1 MSKRQNFPG
10 GMPQTPIACCLWQ
23 LVELEF
29 YEIHTR
35 CAVVEIMWDY
45 TLAEVDYEFTRTH
58 TLALLTMLIALT
70 IYVQTSMDMDLLN

>member
-10 GMPQTPIACCLWQ
+10 GMPETPIACCLWQ

-35 CAVVEIMWDY
+35 CAVVKLCE
-45 TLAEVDYEFTRTH
+45 
-58 TLALLTMLIALT
+58 T
-70 IYVQTSMDMDLLN
+70 IH